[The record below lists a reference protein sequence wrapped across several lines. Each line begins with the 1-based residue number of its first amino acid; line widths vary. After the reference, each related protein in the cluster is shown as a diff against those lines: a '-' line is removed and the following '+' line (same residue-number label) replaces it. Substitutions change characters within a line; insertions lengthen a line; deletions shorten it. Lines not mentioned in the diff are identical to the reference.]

1 MLPGCLGPIAAKEP
15 AANPPL
21 QKGREG
27 TGPRLQAPHLTDKT
41 FPFAYKTSF
50 FAIYPVRMGPRG
62 TTRGA

>member
-1 MLPGCLGPIAAKEP
+1 MLPSCPGTLAAKEP
-15 AANPPL
+15 AANPSL

-27 TGPRLQAPHLTDKT
+27 TGPRLQASILTDKT

-50 FAIYPVRMGPRG
+50 FAIYPVRMGHGG